1 MSIYQE
7 HSAELNTRDLHYIRR
22 TINQAKESRTSL
34 LMGLS
39 FSILAPVMIFLLFKT
54 GTFSSQLFTVSLI
67 AFLLV
72 IALIMGYSYIE
83 NYKKISFYKELK
95 HDGEKR
101 ALTGLITDKRIESDW
116 NSDDA
121 SGAERHLI
129 ELGEV
134 KEIVASPTQFD
145 AVNIGDKVTATFDV
159 AEEFNFLDQ
168 DENKKIDQLVKHR
181 KKL

>member
-7 HSAELNTRDLHYIRR
+7 HSAELTTRDLNFIRR
-22 TINQAKESRTSL
+22 TINKAKESKTSL
-34 LMGLS
+34 LTGLT

-72 IALIMGYSYIE
+72 IALIMGYSYFE
-83 NYKKISFYKELK
+83 NYQKISFYNELK
-95 HDGEKR
+95 QDGEKR
-101 ALTGLITDKRIESDW
+101 ALTGVITDKRIKSDW
-116 NSDDA
+116 NTGDK
-121 SGAERHLI
+121 SGAETHII
-129 ELGEV
+129 ELGHE
-134 KEIVASPTQFD
+134 KEIVASHTQFE

-159 AEEFNFLDQ
+159 TEEFNFLDQ